1 MESPPVSSL
10 NEYNTPALPVK
21 GIVVGLSVASLTTDS
36 EADFGPK
43 LVDTCGANA
52 IDAVQDWF
60 ANKTEQL
67 WLKLKLPL
75 SDPVIASE
83 DTGRVEPPELR
94 IVTFCEGLNDPANT
108 EPKSM
113 ADGFSVNFRSCPDR
127 ATVTGDEEPFEE
139 IEI

>member
-1 MESPPVSSL
+1 M

-21 GIVVGLSVASLTTDS
+21 GIIVGLSVASLTTDS
-36 EADFGPK
+36 EPDFRPK
-43 LVDTCGANA
+43 LADTGGANT

-60 ANKTEQL
+60 GNKTEQL

-75 SDPVIASE
+75 SKPVIASE
-83 DTGRVEPPELR
+83 DNVRFEPPELR
-94 IVTFCEGLNDPANT
+94 IVTFCAELNDPANT

-113 ADGFSVNFRSCPDR
+113 ADGLSVNFRSCPDR
-127 ATVTGDEEPFEE
+127 ATVTGDEEPFDE